1 MAKGVFSASRGHP
14 SLLTIGGL
22 LLMLVIGAA
31 GFGRVEHERLQ
42 EVGTVESNPLT
53 LTVFP
58 HVASPWPNQ
67 DGWTS
72 SAWCHRGEPV
82 GASPGATARSTV
94 HEDPRRYLSKMAAL
108 PYQRRSATAS
118 ALDPYQAS
126 LDPAV
131 YFVNDAPLPTM
142 NGDPTRITVSQGCQ
156 VP

>member
-1 MAKGVFSASRGHP
+1 MAKGVFSASRGRP

-22 LLMLVIGAA
+22 LLMLGIGAA

-72 SAWCHRGEPV
+72 SAWCPRGEPV
-82 GASPGATARSTV
+82 TASPTATARSTV
-94 HEDPRRYLSKMAAL
+94 H
-108 PYQRRSATAS
+108 
-118 ALDPYQAS
+118 
-126 LDPAV
+126 
-131 YFVNDAPLPTM
+131 
-142 NGDPTRITVSQGCQ
+142 
-156 VP
+156 